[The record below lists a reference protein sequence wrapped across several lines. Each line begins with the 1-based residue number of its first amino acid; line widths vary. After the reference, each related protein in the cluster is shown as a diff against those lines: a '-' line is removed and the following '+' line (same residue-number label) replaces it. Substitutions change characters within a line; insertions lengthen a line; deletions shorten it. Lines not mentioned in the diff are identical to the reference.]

1 MPARFLLVIRAGID
15 PAPTKQI
22 RKMTLRYAPTDL
34 IATHP
39 NWAFADFERHALQL
53 SAQLHA
59 EQIRSLAL
67 WFEDGAKLACTLL
80 ACWHAGVKTLFPPN
94 DTPESRKW
102 VEANADIWLTDTM
115 LSHPQAVQFADFSAK
130 AMLQKN
136 VENRPLVSRQNQ
148 TALLMKTSG
157 SSGEAK
163 TIEKT
168 AEELWLSAEVLANAL
183 PFAQGNQITSI
194 TSVSAQHIYG
204 LTVQIMMSLV
214 QGWIIG
220 RKQQFFPENL
230 QAESAATCQS
240 VLISSPAMLS
250 RMAWQQLDFPQLVGV
265 ISSGGA
271 LDTQLSEQIRHSLS
285 KPVVEIYGST
295 ETGPIAVRADIGL
308 WQTLPYSEV
317 GTDEQGALWLEAK
330 WAKDRQQTA
339 DAVEIYPNGFELLG
353 RIDRIVKIGDKRTS
367 LVGVETALNQHPW
380 LNDCYI
386 AQHPC
391 QPRLAAWV
399 ELNDEGITAFR
410 EQGRKAVIEALRRFL
425 TASQESSAVPRFWRF
440 TDHLPR
446 NSQSK
451 ISRVEFEKTCLHFAT
466 DPIWLSESVE
476 ADWQI
481 FHGKVPLDLA
491 YFGGHFANF
500 PLVPGVVEMQW
511 VMDKIHS
518 DFGEEKA
525 VARFDNLKFQKF
537 LRPNDE
543 LELRLKWEESKNRM
557 AFQLKT
563 GGEMCGSGLV
573 VFL

>member
-1 MPARFLLVIRAGID
+1 MPARFLLVIRAGTG

-22 RKMTLRYAPTDL
+22 RKMTLPYAPTDL

-94 DTPESRKW
+94 DAPESREW
-102 VEANADIWLTDTM
+102 VEANADIWLTDTT
-115 LSHPQAVQFADFSAK
+115 LAHPQAVQFADFSAK

-183 PFAQGNQITSI
+183 PFAQGNQITAI

-230 QAESAATCQS
+230 QAESAATRQS

-250 RMAWQQLDFPQLVGV
+250 RMAWQRLDFPQLVGV
-265 ISSGGA
+265 ISSDGA
-271 LDTQLSEQIRHSLS
+271 LDTQLFEQIRHCLN
-285 KPVVEIYGST
+285 KPVM
-295 ETGPIAVRADIGL
+295 
-308 WQTLPYSEV
+308 EV
-317 GTDEQGALWLEAK
+317 
-330 WAKDRQQTA
+330 
-339 DAVEIYPNGFELLG
+339 YPNGFELLG
-353 RIDRIVKIGDKRTS
+353 RVECIVKIGDKRTS

-386 AQHPC
+386 AQHPS

-425 TASQESSAVPRFWRF
+425 SASQESSAVPHFWRF

-466 DPIWLSESVE
+466 DPIWLLESVE

-518 DFGEEKA
+518 YFGEEKA

-543 LELRLKWEESKNRM
+543 LELRLKWDEAKNRM

-573 VFL
+573 VLL